1 MRPKILIAEDD
12 KKISR
17 IMELLLLHEGYE
29 TVSAY
34 DGKEALA
41 KIKYEKFDLVL
52 LDVMM
57 PVMNGIE
64 VCRRAREF
72 SNIPIIIV
80 SAKGEISDKVIG
92 LDLGANDYLTK
103 PFANEELLA
112 RIRATL
118 RSDKTK
124 TAEEKLICNEI
135 EIDMKNYEVHVKGQK
150 VELAKKEFELL
161 EYMVRNSGIVLERDK
176 ILGDLWG
183 FEYIGNDNILNVY
196 IKYLRDKIEKP
207 FDIKVIHTVRGFGFT
222 IKKNKE
228 A

>member
-1 MRPKILIAEDD
+1 MEGRNMRNKILIAEDD

-29 TVSAY
+29 TVSVY

-57 PVMNGIE
+57 PIMNGIE
-64 VCRRAREF
+64 VCRRVREF

-103 PFANEELLA
+103 PFANEELFIFSL
-112 RIRATL
+112 
-118 RSDKTK
+118 
-124 TAEEKLICNEI
+124 
-135 EIDMKNYEVHVKGQK
+135 GQHLFMPLNSSITM
-150 VELAKKEFELL
+150 ELAK
-161 EYMVRNSGIVLERDK
+161 VGRNRQKAWAGQFSEKYGFYFGKCIGIYR
-176 ILGDLWG
+176 
-183 FEYIGNDNILNVY
+183 F
-196 IKYLRDKIEKP
+196 
-207 FDIKVIHTVRGFGFT
+207 
-222 IKKNKE
+222 
-228 A
+228 

>member
-1 MRPKILIAEDD
+1 MRPRILIAEDD
-12 KKISR
+12 RKISR
-17 IMELLLLHEGYE
+17 IIELLLLHEGYE
-29 TVSAY
+29 TVSVY

-41 KIKYEKFDLVL
+41 KIKYDKFDLVL

-57 PVMNGIE
+57 PIMNGIE
-64 VCRRAREF
+64 VCRRVREF

-112 RIRATL
+112 RIRAAI

-124 TAEEKLICNEI
+124 IQEEKLYCQDI
-135 EIDMKNYEVHVKGQK
+135 EIDMKNFEVRVKGEK

-161 EYMVRNSGIVLERDK
+161 EYLVRNSGIVLERDK

-183 FEYIGNDNILNVY
+183 FEFIGNDNILNVY
-196 IKYLRDKIEKP
+196 IKYLRDKIERP

-222 IKKNKE
+222 IKKG
-228 A
+228 

>member
-1 MRPKILIAEDD
+1 MRTKILIAEDD

-17 IMELLLLHEGYE
+17 IMELLLLHEGYD
-29 TVSAY
+29 TFSVY

-57 PVMNGIE
+57 PIMNGIE
-64 VCRRAREF
+64 VCRRVREF

-112 RIRATL
+112 RIRAAL
-118 RSDKTK
+118 RSEKTK
-124 TAEEKLICNEI
+124 IVEEKLVLNEI
-135 EIDMKNYEVHVKGQK
+135 EIDMKNFEVFVKGEK
-150 VELAKKEFELL
+150 IDLAKKEFELL
-161 EYMVRNSGIVLERDK
+161 KYMVRNAGIVLERDK

-207 FDIKVIHTVRGFGFT
+207 FNIKVIHTVRGFGFT
-222 IKKNKE
+222 IKKSKE
-228 A
+228 V